1 MTCAVKGGFRMDA
14 AKPESQQRERQK
26 TVPWDSRFID
36 ELKSGLHTCRILY
49 VSLHLK
55 DYHLAVTDM
64 IRHRLLFPIHWL
76 CLNQTF
82 NNLISQAG
90 TMVGSGVPNDT
101 IKSLNPIS
109 IIIFTPLVQ
118 RLLYPYLT
126 RRRIRFQPI
135 ARIAVGF
142 ALLAA
147 SMAVTTGVQQAI
159 YSAGPCY
166 DHPLACPASNGGQIP
181 NQVTMFLQAP
191 IYVLGGVAE
200 IFCYVTGLEYSY
212 NQAPRSMR
220 SIVQAYWLSM
230 AGFGSVLSIALTP
243 LAQDPH
249 FVVMYAV
256 LTGLMAATTV
266 LFWVFFRRSNN
277 KAMDMI

>member
-1 MTCAVKGGFRMDA
+1 
-14 AKPESQQRERQK
+14 
-26 TVPWDSRFID
+26 
-36 ELKSGLHTCRILY
+36 
-49 VSLHLK
+49 
-55 DYHLAVTDM
+55 
-64 IRHRLLFPIHWL
+64 
-76 CLNQTF
+76 
-82 NNLISQAG
+82 
-90 TMVGSGVPNDT
+90 MVGSGVPNDT

-126 RRRIRFQPI
+126 RRRIKFQPI

-142 ALLAA
+142 ALLTF
-147 SMAVTTGVQQAI
+147 SMAVTTGVQQSI

-166 DHPLACPASNGGQIP
+166 DHPLDCPASNGGQIP
-181 NQVTMFLQAP
+181 NQVSMFLQVP
-191 IYVLGGVAE
+191 IYVLGGIAE

-212 NQAPRSMR
+212 NQAPKSMR

-243 LAQDPH
+243 LAKDPH

-256 LTGLMAATTV
+256 LTGLMAVTTV
-266 LFWVFFRRSNN
+266 LFWVVFRHSNN